1 MAAGLMPV
9 PAICDSLGRKSRST
23 EMLERLESTLVTKG

>member
-1 MAAGLMPV
+1 MALGLIPV

-23 EMLERLESTLVTKG
+23 VTLERLESTLVTKG